1 MRFISERVKYPFFF
15 IPAPLTFVVNSTMT
29 SLPPPPPVP
38 LKNILQSFG
47 ILNYSLLPRWLICL
61 VDSPSDTNQFE
72 FCPRFFNAIC
82 FCYLLVFCAGV
93 IVGYSEIDSLV
104 SLSKFSYFF

>member
-15 IPAPLTFVVNSTMT
+15 IPPPLTFVVNSTMT
-29 SLPPPPPVP
+29 SLPPPPYL

-72 FCPRFFNAIC
+72 FCPRFFKQLMSMFSPAYDNKIFASHELMASY
-82 FCYLLVFCAGV
+82 YLF
-93 IVGYSEIDSLV
+93 
-104 SLSKFSYFF
+104 

>member
-29 SLPPPPPVP
+29 SLPPPYL

-72 FCPRFFNAIC
+72 FCPRFFKQLMSMFSPAYDNKIFASHELMASY
-82 FCYLLVFCAGV
+82 YLF
-93 IVGYSEIDSLV
+93 
-104 SLSKFSYFF
+104 